1 MENGIRSSVSSI
13 WTAKFYYID
22 IYSHSIETSTN
33 KWTMFVYDDDTE
45 HDINEFRTL
54 CGWNTEDDLT
64 FYQHNH
70 LRCLSRLDVFEH
82 VLCEV
87 LCRMRACCVC
97 MGINVVLIV
106 RNSNFLLDCFHSV
119 SLFIRSTK
127 IRLTHK
133 KKKRTMRMWLDFEFN
148 SPSYNVTYTGCP
160 RTKRQPENH
169 LM

>member
-133 KKKRTMRMWLDFEFN
+133 KKNEQCACGSIMNPIIRHIL
-148 SPSYNVTYTGCP
+148 SPIQGVPERNVNPKTI
-160 RTKRQPENH
+160 
-169 LM
+169 